1 MYKLVAIDLDGT
13 LLNSYSQIS
22 TENKNA
28 IKNSIEK
35 GVEIV
40 IASGRPISSAK
51 SFANEI
57 GANNYIICG
66 NGALLYDIKN
76 EKILYDKFID
86 KKKILEIIKFC
97 DENSIFYSIYT
108 GDFVIAN
115 SLNYNVL
122 FYNNENK
129 KVVDSQ
135 KTKIKVIQNIYN
147 YIEQNENVNVLKM
160 TICDKSS
167 IIFER
172 SIKRLRQIKGIDVL
186 DVEHMA
192 RKVIT
197 TGTEENTVE
206 YYYTEITTTGVNKW
220 SAIQE
225 LAKRLNIKEEEIIAI
240 GDNRNDKEMIE
251 NAGLGIIMGN
261 SAPYMKQIADEVVE
275 SNNNNGVAQA
285 LKKYILNE

>member
-206 YYYTEITTTGVNKW
+206 YFYTEITTTGVNKW

-225 LAKRLNIKEEEIIAI
+225 LAKKLNIKEEEIIAI

>member
-22 TENKNA
+22 QENRNA
-28 IKNSIEK
+28 IKDSIEK
-35 GVEIV
+35 GVEII

-66 NGALLYDIKN
+66 NGAILYDIKN

-86 KKKILEIIKFC
+86 RKKVLEIIKIC

-129 KVVDSQ
+129 KVVEQQ
-135 KTKIKVIQNIYN
+135 KTKIKIIQNIYN
-147 YIEQNENVNVLKM
+147 YILQNEEIKVLKM

-172 SIKRLRQIKGIDVL
+172 SINRLRQIKGIDVL

-192 RKVIT
+192 RKIIT
-197 TGTEENTVE
+197 TGTEESKIE

-220 SAIQE
+220 TAIQE
-225 LAKRLNIKEEEIIAI
+225 IAKKLDIKKEEIIAI

-261 SAPYMKQIADEVVE
+261 SAPYMKEIADVIVE

-285 LKKYILNE
+285 LEKYILNE

>member
-206 YYYTEITTTGVNKW
+206 YFYTEITTTGVNKW

-225 LAKRLNIKEEEIIAI
+225 LAKKLNIKEEEIIAI

-285 LKKYILNE
+285 LKKYILNK

>member
-13 LLNSYSQIS
+13 LLNSYSQVS

-206 YYYTEITTTGVNKW
+206 YFYTEITTTGVNKW